1 MRAITSGGTPAT
13 LQSSACCSTPACFTP
28 IISPESQSLDN
39 FSKSFQEPLSFQCS
53 RGISILVPSQFLESC
68 HSLPFR
74 HPSALL
80 HFMHLRSNRQRRVS
94 FESAVVHNSHKRTS
108 CRRHLQV
115 DHPADTAGNNPV
127 AVFGPRPVFVSDV
140 DTHTV
145 GSRIDRRRF

>member
-39 FSKSFQEPLSFQCS
+39 ISKSFQEPLSFQCP
-53 RGISILVPSQFLESC
+53 RGIIILVPPQFLESC

-94 FESAVVHNSHKRTS
+94 FEGAVVHNSHKRPS
-108 CRRHLQV
+108 RRRHLQV
-115 DHPADTAGNNPV
+115 DL
-127 AVFGPRPVFVSDV
+127 
-140 DTHTV
+140 
-145 GSRIDRRRF
+145 RRMPMGGIGGIFNLYFILKLLNS